1 MSKIELEIN
10 FLYQKILDDITEDDL
25 YQTMYG
31 FLNYLDKKGYHS
43 LLSKH
48 KLIEYAKTKKICN
61 KVDKAI
67 WTKKVAIVFGTILN
81 SIKNTYKPNGLYFK
95 DYSDTTTNVYG
106 LKSEFVNND
115 MINFKKIVTG
125 STHLLMLTSEG
136 SLYSMGSGSFG
147 QLGQKKKLNKK
158 KLKNPLRIKNL
169 PKIKYIASG
178 FAYNCV
184 ISEEGNIYSWGAGEN
199 GRLGLGD
206 TNNRSKPVQ
215 VTSDVKFKSVA
226 CGSTHTVALST
237 EHEIYSWGNYNAT
250 GHVGNEDYLVPK
262 KIKILEGRLFQKI
275 SIGVGSYH
283 TVLLSTSGKLI
294 IWGHNRCGQL
304 GIGENIGEK
313 DNEKDFYIRIPVMVS
328 NCMVGNKLV
337 AISNYNI
344 IDIASGWGHSMFL
357 TSNGKVF
364 TSGRNCNKQLGF
376 SKDICMTNRRGIV
389 YYPYFKLVEFLKD
402 YTIIKI
408 FAGGIHSAAL
418 TDDNRLI
425 FWGDCSNN
433 LEESIIEKIIYP
445 YGMSAVYITKQ
456 YNNLSD
462 VHLGNMGNC
471 IINGN

>member
-1 MSKIELEIN
+1 M
-10 FLYQKILDDITEDDL
+10 
-25 YQTMYG
+25 
-31 FLNYLDKKGYHS
+31 
-43 LLSKH
+43 
-48 KLIEYAKTKKICN
+48 
-61 KVDKAI
+61 
-67 WTKKVAIVFGTILN
+67 
-81 SIKNTYKPNGLYFK
+81 
-95 DYSDTTTNVYG
+95 
-106 LKSEFVNND
+106 
-115 MINFKKIVTG
+115 
-125 STHLLMLTSEG
+125 
-136 SLYSMGSGSFG
+136 
-147 QLGQKKKLNKK
+147 
-158 KLKNPLRIKNL
+158 
-169 PKIKYIASG
+169 
-178 FAYNCV
+178 
-184 ISEEGNIYSWGAGEN
+184 
-199 GRLGLGD
+199 
-206 TNNRSKPVQ
+206 
-215 VTSDVKFKSVA
+215 
-226 CGSTHTVALST
+226 
-237 EHEIYSWGNYNAT
+237 
-250 GHVGNEDYLVPK
+250 VPK

-313 DNEKDFYIRIPVMVS
+313 ENEKDFYVRIPVMVS

-376 SKDICMTNRRGIV
+376 SKDICMTNCRGIV

-445 YGMSAVYITKQ
+445 YDMTAVYITKQ